1 VVDSRHEPAVNE
13 EVPMKVNKRRAG
25 ALMVAAVT
33 LAVGLATAATAG
45 ATPPTRENIGVIP
58 YEFSVDCNL
67 YGFAFS
73 NEVKGE
79 ESLWVETFYDADGNP
94 VKVVVHDGFI
104 ETDTNSVTGKT
115 LAFSQTWVNTFDL
128 VAGTRTVVGKAF
140 LMTDPGEGAVIQD
153 TGRVVFDTPDHVL
166 FEAGQHAP
174 LHGDLD
180 QLACTALAAA

>member
-1 VVDSRHEPAVNE
+1 MRCITW
-13 EVPMKVNKRRAG
+13 RGRAF
-25 ALMVAAVT
+25 AIATVA
-33 LAVGLATAATAG
+33 LAVGLVAAASAG

-58 YEFSVDCNL
+58 YEFTVDCSP

-79 ESLWVETFYDADGNP
+79 ESLWVETFYDANGSP
-94 VKVVVHDGFI
+94 VKVVVHDGFT

-115 LAFSQTWVNTFDL
+115 LTLSQTWVNTFDL
-128 VAGTRTVVGKAF
+128 VAGTRTVVGKAL
-140 LMTDPGEGAVIQD
+140 LMTAPGKGVVIQD
-153 TGRVVFDTPDHVL
+153 TGRVVFDAPEHVS

-180 QLACTALAAA
+180 QLACTALASN

>member
-1 VVDSRHEPAVNE
+1 MKLTSSKGRALAV
-13 EVPMKVNKRRAG
+13 AG
-25 ALMVAAVT
+25 AA
-33 LAVGLATAATAG
+33 LAGLVVTAAAG

-58 YEFSVDCNL
+58 YEFTVDCSP

-79 ESLWVETFYDADGNP
+79 ESLWVETFYDANGNP
-94 VKVVVHDGFI
+94 VKVVVHDGFT

-115 LAFSQTWVNTFDL
+115 LPFSQTWVNTYDL
-128 VAGTRTVVGKAF
+128 VAGTRTVVGKAL
-140 LMTDPGEGAVIQD
+140 LMTAPGKGVVIQD
-153 TGRVVFDTPDHVL
+153 TGRVDVDAPEHVS

-180 QLACTALAAA
+180 QLVCTALSS